1 MKSNHPKGLYVLSL
15 TTVGERFSYYG
26 MRALLSLYIICALFD
41 KDTASQIYGSF
52 TGLVYLTPL
61 LGGYIADRYWG
72 NSRSIITGGFLM
84 AIGHFLLFL
93 SALFVNQ
100 SLLSQGGVIDASVN
114 NDTSKI
120 LLFAG
125 LAFLVFGNGFFKPAI
140 STMVGDL
147 YEPNDQRKDSA
158 FTIYYMGINL
168 GALIAPLICGI
179 FEGDW
184 SHPNRFMWAFLIAS
198 IVMVLSVAMFM
209 YKKKAC
215 EREDGRSTTE
225 NLHPV
230 HEASEHEITNKEK
243 NISVT
248 KTGLSIVGSFLLVV
262 LFASEATSFN
272 DYISAIVYAVSIVIP
287 ILIITDRNLS
297 WKEKSRI
304 GVIYI
309 TVAFS
314 IAFWAAYEQ
323 AGISLTFLAKE
334 HVDCNLFG
342 WTMPSSWFQ
351 SVNPVCVVAFAP
363 VLVLF
368 WGKLAKRGLEPSS
381 VTKQAIGLIL
391 LSLGYI
397 VIMFGADDM
406 EASTRISMFWLIAL
420 YAIHSLGELALS
432 PIGMSMV
439 NKLSPARFSGL
450 LMGVWFLSSAA
461 ANILAGELSTLYPEV
476 GKPAKYIMGFEVS
489 TMNDFFLVFVV
500 MSGLAGILLLCL
512 SPMLKKMMK
521 GIE

>member
-93 SALFVNQ
+93 SALFVNR

-209 YKKKAC
+209 YKRGAC
-215 EREDGRSTTE
+215 EKKEGRSATKETHIVQE
-225 NLHPV
+225 TCD
-230 HEASEHEITNKEK
+230 INKGK
-243 NISVT
+243 NTSFVKI
-248 KTGLSIVGSFLLVV
+248 GLSIVGGILLTA
-262 LFASEATSFN
+262 LFADGATSFN
-272 DYISAIVYAVSIVIP
+272 NYISSVVYAVSIVIP
-287 ILIITDRNLS
+287 ILIITDSSLS

-391 LSLGYI
+391 LSSGYV
-397 VIMFGADDM
+397 VIMFGTDDM

-476 GKPAKYIMGFEVS
+476 GKPAKHILGFEVA
-489 TMNDFFLVFVV
+489 TMNEFFLVFVV

-521 GIE
+521 GAE